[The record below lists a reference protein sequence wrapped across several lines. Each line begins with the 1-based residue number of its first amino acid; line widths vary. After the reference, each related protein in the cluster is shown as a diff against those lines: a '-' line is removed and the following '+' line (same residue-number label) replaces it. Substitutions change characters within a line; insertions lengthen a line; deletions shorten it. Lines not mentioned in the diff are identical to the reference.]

1 LKAQVFEYQGEGIE
15 CVYNNGH
22 WVMCIKNW
30 KPNNDIREIKYL
42 EVHHETDE
50 QFVLVHGKAVLL
62 TASRQDDAF
71 QIDLTLMEPGKVYNV
86 PKETWFNTITEK
98 DTKLI
103 YVQDAGTTEK
113 NSMYCDMTEKEL
125 ETVRESAAILLHK

>member
-1 LKAQVFEYQGEGIE
+1 
-15 CVYNNGH
+15 
-22 WVMCIKNW
+22 M
-30 KPNNDIREIKYL
+30 
-42 EVHHETDE
+42 
-50 QFVLVHGKAVLL
+50 HGKAVLL